1 MPASVHIMVTNSPAS
16 PSRVVLTAG
25 SPVLIGAGVGGRFS
39 VGGHTIPSKRSPAA
53 SSTPVSAGGEIL
65 SGAGAP
71 KTESGALPS
80 DQPAG
85 SARQDLVGRALALA
99 ADRNQGVVAPSGE
112 GVSEHAWGTVEI
124 LRDVYADVP
133 SQCAAAM
140 FGSYARIGLDEI
152 RREFGDETVA
162 LVDAM
167 RKVHSLRSLHFKVS
181 GQADS
186 EQTETLRRMLLA
198 MASDIRVVL
207 IALASRVQTL
217 RWHVQSA
224 TKPEDGV
231 ANQTLKVLAPL
242 ANRLGLWQLK
252 WELEDLAFR
261 FDAPKVYRQL
271 ASELEGKRHEREEF
285 VHQAALQVRELLAG
299 AGIRAQV
306 SGRPKHL
313 YSIWNK
319 MRSKERSL
327 DGIRDLRGLRII
339 VDEVRDCY
347 AALALIHERWQPVP
361 EEFDD
366 YIVRPK
372 PNGYQSLHTVVLAD
386 DGRFLEVQIRTEDMH
401 QFAEY
406 GVASHWRYKERSAG
420 GSAGR
425 APQGGQDEL
434 IAWIRQLLAWQR
446 EVGEEL
452 GAGGAASAMPNEHIY
467 VLTPQARVVELPVGA
482 TPVDFAY
489 HVHTNLGHRCRG
501 ARVDGQMVPLN
512 TPLANGQTVQII
524 SAKSTSASDGPSRDW
539 LNSQLGYVQSN
550 RARSKVRQWFN
561 AQELQGAL
569 TTGRERVERALQR
582 EGRTALAFEQIA
594 NRLGVSDVEAMFT
607 SVARDEI
614 GPRQLEEAIRSVG
627 KPQADDSE
635 QAQAEVG
642 DQAARAAIERASTA
656 PRRSDSDGVLVVGVD
671 LLMTQ
676 LARCCRPVP
685 PDPII
690 GFVTR
695 GRGVSVHRAGCPAF
709 GRMAAAAPER
719 VLETDWGERSS
730 RSAER
735 SRGYAVDVQVRANDR
750 PGLLRDVTEVFA
762 RDKLNVTA
770 VKTMSKQQ
778 VAQMQFTVEVPDAS
792 SLTKVL
798 NAIGEVSGVFEVR
811 RR

>member
-1 MPASVHIMVTNSPAS
+1 MV
-16 PSRVVLTAG
+16 
-25 SPVLIGAGVGGRFS
+25 
-39 VGGHTIPSKRSPAA
+39 
-53 SSTPVSAGGEIL
+53 
-65 SGAGAP
+65 
-71 KTESGALPS
+71 PS
-80 DQPAG
+80 DPLAG
-85 SARQDLVGRALALA
+85 SALQDPVGRALELA
-99 ADRNQGVVAPSGE
+99 RDRNQGVVAPSGE
-112 GVSEHAWGTVEI
+112 GVSDHAQGTVEI
-124 LRDVYADVP
+124 LRGLYADVP

-140 FGSYARIGLDEI
+140 FGSYTRLSLDEI
-152 RREFGDETVA
+152 RREFGEETA
-162 LVDAM
+162 TLVDAM

-299 AGIRAQV
+299 AGIRGQV

-313 YSIWNK
+313 FSIWNK

-327 DGIRDLRGLRII
+327 DGIRDLRGLRVI

-347 AALALIHERWQPVP
+347 AVLALIHERWQPVP

-386 DGRFLEVQIRTEDMH
+386 DGRFLEVQIRTEEMH

-406 GVASHWRYKERSAG
+406 GVASHWRYKERSTG
-420 GSAGR
+420 GTGGR
-425 APQGGQDEL
+425 APQGGGQDEL

-467 VLTPQARVVELPVGA
+467 VLTPQARVVELPAGS

-489 HVHTNLGHRCRG
+489 HVHTSLGHRCRG

-512 TPLANGQTVQII
+512 TSLANGQTVQII
-524 SAKSTSASDGPSRDW
+524 SAKSANASDGPSRDW
-539 LNSQLGYVQSN
+539 LNPQLGYVQSN

-594 NRLGVSDVEAMFT
+594 SRLGVPDVEAMFT

-614 GPRQLEEAIRSVG
+614 GPRQLEEAIRSAG
-627 KPQADDSE
+627 RPQADDSE
-635 QAQAEVG
+635 LAQAEVG
-642 DQAARAAIERASTA
+642 DQAARAAIERASNTQ
-656 PRRSDSDGVLVVGVD
+656 RRSDGDGVLVVGVD

-685 PDPII
+685 PDPIV

-695 GRGVSVHRAGCPAF
+695 GRGVSVHRAGCSAF
-709 GRMAAAAPER
+709 SRMATAAPER
-719 VLETDWGERSS
+719 VLETGWGDRSK

-778 VAQMQFTVEVPDAS
+778 VAQMQFTVEVPDAP
-792 SLTKVL
+792 SLARVL
-798 NAIGEVSGVFEVR
+798 NAIGDVPGVFEAR

>member
-1 MPASVHIMVTNSPAS
+1 LRRESVAVRSLPRQSVAIRSSPFVH
-16 PSRVVLTAG
+16 P
-25 SPVLIGAGVGGRFS
+25 PVRLFIGAK
-39 VGGHTIPSKRSPAA
+39 TIPRKRSPESSITPANPAGVA
-53 SSTPVSAGGEIL
+53 SADAGGGQAMSI
-65 SGAGAP
+65 
-71 KTESGALPS
+71 
-80 DQPAG
+80 
-85 SARQDLVGRALALA
+85 ARQVNQAGMVEQQELVERALTLA
-99 ADRNQGVVAPSGE
+99 TERNRDVIAPSGE
-112 GVSEHAWGTVEI
+112 GVAGHAQGTVDI
-124 LRDVYADVP
+124 LRDVFADVH
-133 SQCAAAM
+133 SQCAAAL

-152 RREFGDETVA
+152 RREFGEEIAA
-162 LVDAM
+162 LVEAM

-224 TKPEDGV
+224 TKPEQGV

-261 FDAPKVYRQL
+261 FDSPKEYRLL

-285 VHQAALQVRELLAG
+285 VQRAALLVRELLEG
-299 AGIRAQV
+299 AGIHGQV

-313 YSIWNK
+313 FSIWNK
-319 MRSKERSL
+319 MRSKERNL
-327 DGIRDLRGLRII
+327 EGIRDLRGLRVI
-339 VDEVRDCY
+339 VDQVRDCY

-372 PNGYQSLHTVVLAD
+372 PNGYQSLHTVVIAD
-386 DGRFLEVQIRTEDMH
+386 DGRYLEVQIRTEDMH

-420 GSAGR
+420 GAASR
-425 APQGGQDEL
+425 APQDGQQDEL

-452 GAGGAASAMPNEHIY
+452 GSGGAASAMPNEHIY
-467 VLTPQARVVELPVGA
+467 VLTPQARVVELPAGS

-489 HVHTNLGHRCRG
+489 QVHTSLGHRCRG
-501 ARVDGQMVPLN
+501 ARVDGHMVPLN

-524 SAKSTSASDGPSRDW
+524 SAKSGSTSDGPSRDW
-539 LNSQLGYVQSN
+539 LNPQLGYVQSN

-561 AQELQGAL
+561 AQEFQGAL
-569 TTGRERVERALQR
+569 TAGRERVEKALQR

-594 NRLGVSDVEAMFT
+594 AKLGVPDVEAMFT
-607 SVARDEI
+607 AVARDEI
-614 GPRQLEEAIRSVG
+614 GPRQLEQAIRSVG
-627 KPQADDSE
+627 KPLADDSDKI
-635 QAQAEVG
+635 QAEVG
-642 DQAARAAIERASTA
+642 DQAARAAIERASTS
-656 PRRSDSDGVLVVGVD
+656 RRRTDGDGVLVVGVD

-685 PDPII
+685 PDPIV

-709 GRMAAAAPER
+709 ARMAAAAPER
-719 VLETDWGERSS
+719 VLETDWGERPG
-730 RSAER
+730 RAAER
-735 SRGYAVDVQVRANDR
+735 ARGYAVDVVVRANDR

-778 VAQMQFTVEVPDAS
+778 LAQMQFTVEVPDAP

-798 NAIGEVSGVFEVR
+798 NAIGEVPGVFDAR